1 MNKVAIVTDSTTA
14 IPDSI
19 ARENNLTIVPL
30 NLIWDGQSY
39 LDGIEI
45 TPLEFYERL
54 VKSETL
60 PTTSQPSVGMF
71 AQSYTRLIEQGFDI
85 LTIVISEKLSGTY
98 QSAIQAAEDFPR
110 NRITVLDSK
119 QGSMPL
125 SLAVLMTAQAAQR
138 GATLLEC
145 TNLAKD
151 ICNRVRTLFIVD
163 TLEYLHKGGRIGGAA
178 RLIGTALKMKPILE
192 IKDGVIDS
200 FDKVRT
206 SRKAIER
213 VFEVAETEL
222 GKQGTIEYLG
232 IVTANASQIG
242 DEILTMAHQRFHI
255 RNEFVGLI
263 SPVIGAHVGP
273 GTVGFVYVPAKKA

>member
-19 ARENNLTIVPL
+19 AREHNLTVVPL
-30 NLIWDGQSY
+30 NLIWNGQSY

-45 TPLEFYERL
+45 TPVEFYERL
-54 VKSETL
+54 VKSDTL

-71 AQSYTRLIEQGFDI
+71 VETYKKLIDQGYDI

-98 QSAIQAAEDFPR
+98 QSAYQAAEEFPK
-110 NRITVLDSK
+110 NRITVVDSK

-125 SLAVLMTAQAAQR
+125 ALVVLMTSQAAQR

-145 TNLAKD
+145 TNLALD
-151 ICNRVRTLFIVD
+151 LCGRVRTLFVVD

-192 IKDGVIDS
+192 IKDGEIDS

-206 SRKAIER
+206 FKKATER
-213 VFEVAETEL
+213 VFEVAEAEL
-222 GKQGTIEYLG
+222 GKQGGIEYLG
-232 IVTANASQIG
+232 IVTANAATVG
-242 DEILTMAHQRFHI
+242 DEFLTMAHQRFHV

-263 SPVIGAHVGP
+263 SPLIGAHVGP
-273 GTVGFVYVPAKKA
+273 GTVGFCYIPAKKA

>member
-19 ARENNLTIVPL
+19 AREHNLTVVPL
-30 NLIWDGQSY
+30 NLIWDGKSY

-45 TPLEFYERL
+45 TPVEFYERL
-54 VKSETL
+54 VKANTI

-71 AQSYTRLIEQGFDI
+71 VETYKKLIDQGYDI
-85 LTIVISEKLSGTY
+85 LTIVISAKLSGTY
-98 QSAIQAAEDFPR
+98 QSAIQAAEEFPK
-110 NRITVLDSK
+110 NRIAVVDSL
-119 QGSMPL
+119 QASMPL
-125 SLAVLMTAQAAQR
+125 SLVVLMTAQAAQR

-145 TNLAKD
+145 TNLATDLCK
-151 ICNRVRTLFIVD
+151 RVRTMFIVD

-178 RLIGTALKMKPILE
+178 RLIGTALKMKPILV
-192 IKDGVIDS
+192 IKDGEIDS

-206 SRKAIER
+206 FKKATER
-213 VFEVAETEL
+213 VFEVAEAEL

-232 IVTANASQIG
+232 VVTANVPQIG
-242 DEILTMAHQRFHI
+242 DEFLSMAHQRFHV

-263 SPVIGAHVGP
+263 SPVIGAHAGP
-273 GTVGFVYVPAKKA
+273 GAVGFVYIPAKKA

>member
-19 ARENNLTIVPL
+19 AREHNLTVVPL
-30 NLIWDGQSY
+30 NLIWDGKSY

-45 TPLEFYERL
+45 THVEFYERL
-54 VKSETL
+54 VKSDTM

-71 AQSYTRLIEQGFDI
+71 AETYKPLIDQGYDI
-85 LTIVISEKLSGTY
+85 LAIVISEKLSGTY
-98 QSAIQAAEDFPR
+98 QSAIQAAEFFPK

-125 SLAVLMTAQAAQR
+125 AIAVLITAQAAQR

-151 ICNRVRTLFIVD
+151 VCQRVRTMFIVD

-192 IKDGVIDS
+192 LRDGVIEP

-206 SRKAIER
+206 FKKAIDR
-213 VFEVAETEL
+213 VFDVAESEL

-232 IVTANASQIG
+232 IVTANAQEVG
-242 DEILTMAHQRFHI
+242 DEFLTTAHQRFHV

-263 SPVIGAHVGP
+263 APVIGAHVGP
-273 GTVGFVYVPAKKA
+273 GAVGFVFLPAKKA

>member
-1 MNKVAIVTDSTTA
+1 MNKVAIVTDSTSA

-30 NLIWDGQSY
+30 NLIWDGKTY

-45 TPLEFYERL
+45 TPTKFYEML
-54 VKSETL
+54 IKSDTL

-71 AQSYTRLIEQGFDI
+71 VETYKKLIDQGYDI
-85 LTIVISEKLSGTY
+85 LTIVISAKLSGTY
-98 QSAIQAAEDFPR
+98 QSAIQAAEDFPK
-110 NRITVLDSK
+110 NRISVLDSL

-125 SLAVLMTAQAAQR
+125 ALVVLMTAQAAQH

-151 ICNRVRTLFIVD
+151 LCQRVRTLFVLD

-178 RLIGTALKMKPILE
+178 RLIGTALQMKPILE
-192 IKDGVIDS
+192 LKDGAIDT

-206 SRKAIER
+206 FKKAISR
-213 VFEVAETEL
+213 VFEVLEEEL

-232 IVTANASQIG
+232 VVTANTPEVG
-242 DEILTMAHQRFHI
+242 DELLAMAHQRFHV
-255 RNEFVGLI
+255 RNEISGVI

-273 GTVGFVYVPAKKA
+273 GAIALAYIPAKKA

>member
-1 MNKVAIVTDSTTA
+1 MNKVAVVTDSTTA

-19 ARENNLTIVPL
+19 AREHNLTIVPL
-30 NLIWDGQSY
+30 NLIWDGESY

-45 TPLEFYERL
+45 TPVEFYERL
-54 VKSETL
+54 VKSNTM

-71 AQSYTRLIEQGFDI
+71 VETFRKLIDQGYDI
-85 LTIVISEKLSGTY
+85 LTIVISTKLSGTY
-98 QSAIQAAEDFPR
+98 LSAIQAAADFPR
-110 NRITVLDSK
+110 NRITVIDSL

-151 ICNRVRTLFIVD
+151 LCKRVRTLFIVD
-163 TLEYLHKGGRIGGAA
+163 TLEFLHKGGRIGGAA

-192 IKDGVIDS
+192 IKDGEIDS
-200 FDKVRT
+200 LEKVRT
-206 SRKAIER
+206 FKKATER
-213 VFEVAETEL
+213 VFQIAESEL
-222 GKQGTIEYLG
+222 GKQGTIDYLG
-232 IVTANASQIG
+232 IVTANAPQVG
-242 DEILTMAHQRFHI
+242 DEFLNMAHQRFHV

-273 GTVGFVYVPAKKA
+273 GTLGFVYIPAKIA

>member
-1 MNKVAIVTDSTTA
+1 MNKVAIVTDSTAA

-19 ARENNLTIVPL
+19 ARNHNLTVVPL

-54 VKSETL
+54 VKSESM
-60 PTTSQPSVGMF
+60 PSTSQPSVGMF
-71 AQSYTRLIEQGFDI
+71 VEAFKPLIDQGYDI

-98 QSAIQAAEDFPR
+98 QSAIQAAEEFPR
-110 NRITVLDSK
+110 NRITVLDSN
-119 QGSMPL
+119 QASMPL
-125 SLAVLMTAQAAQR
+125 ALVVLMTAQAAQR

-192 IKDGVIDS
+192 IKDGAIDS

-206 SRKAIER
+206 FKKATER
-213 VFEVAETEL
+213 VFEVAELEL

-232 IVTANASQIG
+232 IVTANAPQVG
-242 DEILTMAHQRFHI
+242 DEFLTMSHQRFHVH
-255 RNEFVGLI
+255 NEFVGLI

>member
-19 ARENNLTIVPL
+19 AREHNLSIVPL

-45 TPLEFYERL
+45 TPFEFYERL
-54 VKSETL
+54 VKADTL

-71 AQSYTRLIEQGFDI
+71 AETFKPLIDQGYDV
-85 LTIVISEKLSGTY
+85 LAIVISEKLSGTY
-98 QSAIQAAEDFPR
+98 QSAIQAAEDFPK
-110 NRITVLDSK
+110 NSITVLDSK

-125 SLAVLMTAQAAQR
+125 ALAVLMTAQAAQR

-151 ICNRVRTLFIVD
+151 ICQRVRTLFIVD

-192 IKDGVIDS
+192 IKDGVLEP

-232 IVTANASQIG
+232 IVTANAPQVG
-242 DEILTMAHQRFHI
+242 DEFLSMAHQRFHV

>member
-54 VKSETL
+54 VKSESM

-71 AQSYTRLIEQGFDI
+71 TETYKPLIDQGYDI
-85 LTIVISEKLSGTY
+85 LTIVISTKLSGTY
-98 QSAIQAAEDFPR
+98 LSAIQAAADFPQ
-110 NRITVLDSK
+110 NRITVIDSL
-119 QGSMPL
+119 QASMPL

-145 TNLAKD
+145 TNLANDLCK
-151 ICNRVRTLFIVD
+151 RVRTMFIVD

-178 RLIGTALKMKPILE
+178 RLIGTALKMKPILG
-192 IKDGVIDS
+192 IKDGEIES
-200 FDKVRT
+200 LDKVRT
-206 SRKAIER
+206 FKKATER
-213 VFEVAETEL
+213 VFQIAESEL
-222 GKQGTIEYLG
+222 GTQGTIDYLG
-232 IVTANASQIG
+232 IVTANAPQVG
-242 DEILTMAHQRFHI
+242 DEFLNLAHQQFHV

-273 GTVGFVYVPAKKA
+273 GTVGFVYIPAK

>member
-19 ARENNLTIVPL
+19 AREHNLTVVPL
-30 NLIWDGQSY
+30 NLIWDGHSY
-39 LDGIEI
+39 LDGIEV
-45 TPLEFYERL
+45 TPVEFYERL
-54 VKSETL
+54 VKSDTL

-71 AQSYTRLIEQGFDI
+71 VETYKKLIDQGYDI
-85 LTIVISEKLSGTY
+85 LAIVISEKLSGTY
-98 QSAIQAAEDFPR
+98 QSAYQAAEEFPK

-125 SLAVLMTAQAAQR
+125 ALAVLMTAQAAQR

-151 ICNRVRTLFIVD
+151 ICERVRTLFVVD

-192 IKDGVIDS
+192 IKDGVIES

-206 SRKAIER
+206 FKKATER
-213 VFEVAETEL
+213 VFEVAEAEL

-242 DEILTMAHQRFHI
+242 DEYLTMAHQRFHVG
-255 RNEFVGLI
+255 NEFVGLI

-273 GTVGFVYVPAKKA
+273 GTVGFVYLPAKKA

>member
-232 IVTANASQIG
+232 IVTANAPQVG
-242 DEILTMAHQRFHI
+242 DEFLSMAHQRFHV

>member
-14 IPDSI
+14 IPESI
-19 ARENNLTIVPL
+19 VREHNLTVVPL
-30 NLIWDGQSY
+30 NLIWDGKSY

-45 TPLEFYERL
+45 TPGDFYERL
-54 VKSETL
+54 VKANTL

-71 AQSYTRLIEQGFDI
+71 VETYKKLIDQGYDI
-85 LTIVISEKLSGTY
+85 LAIVISEKLSGTY
-98 QSAIQAAEDFPR
+98 QSAFQAAEEFPK
-110 NRITVLDSK
+110 NRITVVDSK

-125 SLAVLMTAQAAQR
+125 ALVVLMTAQAAQR

-145 TNLAKD
+145 TNLALD
-151 ICNRVRTLFIVD
+151 LCNRVRTLFVVD

-192 IKDGVIDS
+192 IKDGEIDS

-206 SRKAIER
+206 FKKATER
-213 VFEVAETEL
+213 VFEVAEAEL

-232 IVTANASQIG
+232 IVTANAPKVG
-242 DEILTMAHQRFHI
+242 DEFLAMAHKRFHV

-263 SPVIGAHVGP
+263 SSVIGAHVGP
-273 GTVGFVYVPAKKA
+273 GAIGFAYIPAKKA

>member
-19 ARENNLTIVPL
+19 AREHNLTVVPL
-30 NLIWDGQSY
+30 NLIWDGKSY
-39 LDGIEI
+39 LDGIEV
-45 TPLEFYERL
+45 TPVEFYERL
-54 VKSETL
+54 VKADTL

-71 AQSYTRLIEQGFDI
+71 VETYRILIDQGYDI
-85 LTIVISEKLSGTY
+85 LAIVISEKLSGTY
-98 QSAIQAAEDFPR
+98 QSAFQAAEEFPK
-110 NRITVLDSK
+110 NRITVVDSK

-125 SLAVLMTAQAAQR
+125 ALVVLMTAQAAKR

-145 TNLAKD
+145 TNLAID
-151 ICNRVRTLFIVD
+151 LCNRVRTLFVVD

-192 IKDGVIDS
+192 IKDGEIDS

-206 SRKAIER
+206 FKKATER
-213 VFEVAETEL
+213 VFEVAEAEL
-222 GKQGTIEYLG
+222 GKQGSIEYLG
-232 IVTANASQIG
+232 IVTANAPTVG
-242 DEILTMAHQRFHI
+242 DEFLTMAHQRFHV

-273 GTVGFVYVPAKKA
+273 GAVGFCYIPAKKA

>member
-19 ARENNLTIVPL
+19 ARDHNLTIVPL
-30 NLIWDGQSY
+30 NLIWDGKSF

-45 TPLEFYERL
+45 TPVEFYERL
-54 VKSETL
+54 VKADTL

-71 AQSYTRLIEQGFDI
+71 AETYKPLIDQGYDI

-98 QSAIQAAEDFPR
+98 QSAIQAAEFFPKS
-110 NRITVLDSK
+110 RITVLDSK

-125 SLAVLMTAQAAQR
+125 ALAVLMTAQAAQR

-151 ICNRVRTLFIVD
+151 ICERVRTLFVVD
-163 TLEYLHKGGRIGGAA
+163 TLEYLYKGGRIGGAA
-178 RLIGTALKMKPILE
+178 RLIGTALKMKPILQ

-206 SRKAIER
+206 FKKATER
-213 VFEVAETEL
+213 VFEVVEAEI

-232 IVTANASQIG
+232 IVTGNAPQVG
-242 DEILTMAHQRFHI
+242 DEFLTMAHQRFHV
-255 RNEFVGLI
+255 RNEFVSLI

-273 GTVGFVYVPAKKA
+273 GTVGFVWLPAKKA

>member
-19 ARENNLTIVPL
+19 ARDHNLTVVPL
-30 NLIWDGQSY
+30 NLIWDGKSL

-45 TPLEFYERL
+45 TPVEFYERL
-54 VKSETL
+54 VKADTL

-71 AQSYTRLIEQGFDI
+71 AETYKPLIDQGFDI

-98 QSAIQAAEDFPR
+98 QSAFQAAEGFPK

-125 SLAVLMTAQAAQR
+125 ALAVLMTAQAAQR

-151 ICNRVRTLFIVD
+151 ICERVRTLFVVD
-163 TLEYLHKGGRIGGAA
+163 TLEYLYKGGRIGGAA
-178 RLIGTALKMKPILE
+178 RLIGTALKMKPILQ

-206 SRKAIER
+206 FKKATER
-213 VFEVAETEL
+213 VFEVVEAEI

-232 IVTANASQIG
+232 IVTGNAPQVG
-242 DEILTMAHQRFHI
+242 DEFLTMAHQRFHV
-255 RNEFVGLI
+255 RNEFVSLI

-273 GTVGFVYVPAKKA
+273 GTVGFVWLPAKKA

>member
-1 MNKVAIVTDSTTA
+1 MNKVAIVTDSTAA

-19 ARENNLTIVPL
+19 ARNHNLTVVPL

-54 VKSETL
+54 VKSESM
-60 PTTSQPSVGMF
+60 PSTSQPSVGMF
-71 AQSYTRLIEQGFDI
+71 VEAFKPLIDQGYDI

-98 QSAIQAAEDFPR
+98 QSAIQAAEEFPR
-110 NRITVLDSK
+110 NRIIVLDSK
-119 QGSMPL
+119 QASMPL
-125 SLAVLMTAQAAQR
+125 ALVVLMTAQAAQR

-151 ICNRVRTLFIVD
+151 ICDRVRTLFIVD

-192 IKDGVIDS
+192 IKDGAIDS

-206 SRKAIER
+206 FKKATER
-213 VFEVAETEL
+213 VFEVAESEL

-232 IVTANASQIG
+232 VVTANVPQLE
-242 DEILTMAHQRFHI
+242 DEFVTMAHQRFHV

-263 SPVIGAHVGP
+263 SPVIGAHAGP
-273 GTVGFVYVPAKKA
+273 GAVGFVYVPAK

>member
-14 IPDSI
+14 IPESI
-19 ARENNLTIVPL
+19 AREHNLTIVPL
-30 NLIWDGQSY
+30 NLVWDGKSY

-45 TPLEFYERL
+45 TPVEFYERL
-54 VKSETL
+54 TKADTM

-71 AQSYTRLIEQGFDI
+71 VETFRPLIDQGFDI

-98 QSAIQAAEDFPR
+98 QSAIQAADDFPK
-110 NRITVLDSK
+110 NRITVLDSE

-125 SLAVLMTAQAAQR
+125 ALAVLMTAQAAQR

-151 ICNRVRTLFIVD
+151 VCARVRTLFIVD
-163 TLEYLHKGGRIGGAA
+163 TLEFLHRGGRIGGAA

-192 IKDGVIDS
+192 IKDGAIES

-206 SRKAIER
+206 FKKATER
-213 VFEVAETEL
+213 VFEVAESEI

-232 IVTANASQIG
+232 IVTANASEVG
-242 DEILTMAHQRFHI
+242 DEFLTQAHQRFHV

-273 GTVGFVYVPAKKA
+273 GTVGFVYLPAKKA

>member
-54 VKSETL
+54 VKSESM

-71 AQSYTRLIEQGFDI
+71 TETYKPLIDQGYDI

-242 DEILTMAHQRFHI
+242 DEILTMAHQRFHV

>member
-19 ARENNLTIVPL
+19 AREHNLTVVPL
-30 NLIWDGQSY
+30 NLIWDGKSY
-39 LDGIEI
+39 LDGIEV
-45 TPLEFYERL
+45 TPVQFYERL

-71 AQSYTRLIEQGFDI
+71 AETYKPLIEQGYDI
-85 LTIVISEKLSGTY
+85 LAIVISEKLSGTY
-98 QSAIQAAEDFPR
+98 QSAIQAAEYFPK

-125 SLAVLMTAQAAQR
+125 AVAVLITAQAAQR

-151 ICNRVRTLFIVD
+151 ICERVRTLFVVD

-192 IKDGVIDS
+192 IKDGVIEP

-206 SRKAIER
+206 FKKATER
-213 VFEVAETEL
+213 VFEVAEAAV
-222 GKQGTIEYLG
+222 GKQGAIEYLG
-232 IVTANASQIG
+232 IVTANVPQVG
-242 DEILTMAHQRFHI
+242 DEFLTMAHQRFHV

-273 GTVGFVYVPAKKA
+273 GAVGFVFLPAKKA

>member
-19 ARENNLTIVPL
+19 AREHNLTVVPL
-30 NLIWDGQSY
+30 NLIWDGHSY
-39 LDGIEI
+39 LDGIEV
-45 TPLEFYERL
+45 TPVEFYERL
-54 VKSETL
+54 VKSDTL

-71 AQSYTRLIEQGFDI
+71 VETYKKLIDQCYDI
-85 LTIVISEKLSGTY
+85 LAIVISEKLSGTY
-98 QSAIQAAEDFPR
+98 QSAYQAAEEFPK

-125 SLAVLMTAQAAQR
+125 ALAVLMTAQAAQR

-151 ICNRVRTLFIVD
+151 ICERVRTLFVVD

-192 IKDGVIDS
+192 IKDGVIES

-206 SRKAIER
+206 FKKATER
-213 VFEVAETEL
+213 VFEVAEAEL

-242 DEILTMAHQRFHI
+242 DEYLTMAHQRFHVG
-255 RNEFVGLI
+255 NEFVGLI

-273 GTVGFVYVPAKKA
+273 GTVGFVYLPAKKA

>member
-19 ARENNLTIVPL
+19 AHENNLTIVPL

-54 VKSETL
+54 EKSETL

-98 QSAIQAAEDFPR
+98 QSAIQATEFFPK

-138 GATLLEC
+138 EATLLEC

-242 DEILTMAHQRFHI
+242 DEILTMAHQRFHV

-263 SPVIGAHVGP
+263 SSVIGAHVGS
-273 GTVGFVYVPAKKA
+273 GIVGFVYVPAKKA

>member
-54 VKSETL
+54 EKSETL

-242 DEILTMAHQRFHI
+242 DEILTMAHQRFHV

>member
-19 ARENNLTIVPL
+19 AREHNLTVVPL
-30 NLIWDGQSY
+30 NLIWDGKSY

-45 TPLEFYERL
+45 TPVEFYEQL
-54 VKSETL
+54 VKANTL

-71 AQSYTRLIEQGFDI
+71 VDTYRKLIDQGYDI
-85 LTIVISEKLSGTY
+85 LAIVISEKLSGTY
-98 QSAIQAAEDFPR
+98 QSAFQAAEEFPK
-110 NRITVLDSK
+110 NRITILDSK

-125 SLAVLMTAQAAQR
+125 ALAVLMTAQAAQR

-178 RLIGTALKMKPILE
+178 RMLGTALKMKPILE
-192 IKDGVIDS
+192 IKDGVLDS

-206 SRKAIER
+206 FKKATER
-213 VFEVAETEL
+213 VFEVVEAEL

-232 IVTANASQIG
+232 IVTANASQVG
-242 DEILTMAHQRFHI
+242 EEFLTMAHQRFHV
-255 RNEFVGLI
+255 RNEFVGQI
-263 SPVIGAHVGP
+263 SPVVGAHVGP
-273 GTVGFVYVPAKKA
+273 GTVGFVWLPAKKA

>member
-19 ARENNLTIVPL
+19 AREHNLTIVPL
-30 NLIWDGQSY
+30 NLIWDGESY

-45 TPLEFYERL
+45 TPMEFYERL
-54 VKSETL
+54 VKSNTM

-71 AQSYTRLIEQGFDI
+71 VETFRKLIDQGYDI
-85 LTIVISEKLSGTY
+85 LTIVISTKLSGTY
-98 QSAIQAAEDFPR
+98 LSAIQAAADFPQ
-110 NRITVLDSK
+110 NRITVIDSL
-119 QGSMPL
+119 QASMPL

-145 TNLAKD
+145 TNLANDLCK
-151 ICNRVRTLFIVD
+151 RVRTMFIVD

-178 RLIGTALKMKPILE
+178 RLIGTALKMKPILG
-192 IKDGVIDS
+192 IKDGEIES
-200 FDKVRT
+200 LDKVRT
-206 SRKAIER
+206 FKKATER
-213 VFEVAETEL
+213 VFQIAESEL
-222 GKQGTIEYLG
+222 GTQGTIDYLG
-232 IVTANASQIG
+232 IVTANAPQVG
-242 DEILTMAHQRFHI
+242 DEFLNLAHQQFHV

-273 GTVGFVYVPAKKA
+273 GTVGFVYIPAK

>member
-1 MNKVAIVTDSTTA
+1 MQKVAIVTDSTTA

-19 ARENNLTIVPL
+19 ARDHNLTVVPL
-30 NLIWDGQSY
+30 NLIWDGKSY

-45 TPLEFYERL
+45 TPAEFYERL
-54 VKSETL
+54 VKSDSI

-71 AQSYTRLIEQGFDI
+71 ADAYTKLIDQGYDI
-85 LTIVISEKLSGTY
+85 LTIVISTKLSGTY
-98 QSAIQAAEDFPR
+98 QSAIQAAEGFPKH
-110 NRITVLDSK
+110 RITVIDSL

-125 SLAVLMTAQAAQR
+125 SIAVLMTAQAAQR

-145 TNLAKD
+145 TNLAND
-151 ICNRVRTLFIVD
+151 ICQRVRTLFIVD
-163 TLEYLHKGGRIGGAA
+163 TLEFLHKGGRIGGAA

-192 IKDGVIDS
+192 IKDGSIDS
-200 FDKVRT
+200 YEKVRT
-206 SRKAIER
+206 FKKATER
-213 VFEVAETEL
+213 VFEVAESEL

-232 IVTANASQIG
+232 IVTANASEVG
-242 DEILTMAHQRFHI
+242 DEFLTLAHQRFHV

-273 GTVGFVYVPAKKA
+273 GTVGFVYLPARKA